1 MAIYTYTTLDDRLF
15 TNFTVANGINDTG
28 QIVGYYQDSSF
39 HLHGFLY
46 SGGAYTTVDDPLGTN
61 VTLANGINDTGQ
73 IVGYYADSSA
83 VTHGFLYNGG
93 KYTTIDDP
101 LGTEGNGANG
111 INATGQIVGTYGH
124 SGVAHG
130 FLYSGGSSGT
140 YTTLN
145 DPLGTNGTSA
155 NGINDKGQIVGNY
168 QDSSGSEHGFLYSG
182 GSNGTYT
189 TLDDPLGT
197 QGTVANGIN
206 ATGQIAGYYFD
217 SSFHLH
223 GFLYSGGTYTTIDDS
238 LAGPPGTQAY
248 GINVKGQIVGDY
260 GDSSGVHGFLA
271 SPVTT
276 PPMVTPDRAHVQL
289 HGTISANAG
298 HGVLANDTDPVPNDA
313 LIVSAVD
320 GQAANVGHAV
330 AGTYGTLT
338 LNADGSYS
346 YSANGSHALPSSGV
360 GEDIFTYT
368 DSTGQDGMASS
379 TLTVVVTAAGLTYDA
394 VPAGGSATQANGG
407 HSAVL
412 DGGAG
417 NATLTAVSGNGAVL
431 IGGPSDTLNGANSGK
446 DTFVFTHDFGQN
458 IINGFVAK
466 ANGNFDIIQLDHSEF
481 ANLAA
486 VQAATHQVGSNTV
499 ITDPHSPADTITLTG
514 ISLSSLHFDVSH
526 FALV

>member
-83 VTHGFLYNGG
+83 VTHGFVYNDG

-101 LGTEGNGANG
+101 LGTEGNG
-111 INATGQIVGTYGH
+111 
-124 SGVAHG
+124 
-130 FLYSGGSSGT
+130 
-140 YTTLN
+140 
-145 DPLGTNGTSA
+145 
-155 NGINDKGQIVGNY
+155 
-168 QDSSGSEHGFLYSG
+168 
-182 GSNGTYT
+182 
-189 TLDDPLGT
+189 
-197 QGTVANGIN
+197 ANGIN

-271 SPVTT
+271 SAVTT

-330 AGTYGTLT
+330 VGTYGTLT

-360 GEDIFTYT
+360 GEDIFAYT

-514 ISLSSLHFDVSH
+514 ISLSSLHFDVSL